1 MPKNKNKT
9 GVISTIIICLFLI
22 AIAVVAIVYRQR
34 IIDQVSYWSYKP
46 STQISDLIAKT
57 GMNDNGKFYFYAS
70 QPALYTSSN
79 ASAFN
84 AACEKVETTAA
95 ILGCYNG
102 NKIFIYDVTD
112 KQLDGINEV
121 TAAHETLHAIYARLD
136 NSEKTKVDKMVE
148 AEYQKISGDKYYADL
163 TAYYAKAEPGQR
175 DNELHSIIGTEIA
188 NLSPDLEKYYD
199 QYFSNRQEVVNYDM
213 KYTSV
218 FKSLKTRADQLVSQL
233 DTLSASINTRTTQ
246 YNTDANQLN
255 NDIAAFNAKATSG
268 DFTSQ
273 AEFNSERATLVAR
286 VNALEAIKLN
296 IQSDKTTYESLLNE
310 YNSIATESKKL
321 YDSINS
327 SLVSSPSL

>member
-1 MPKNKNKT
+1 M
-9 GVISTIIICLFLI
+9 
-22 AIAVVAIVYRQR
+22 AIVYRQR